1 VPNEFDLPLD
11 GAFAYSFNLSF
22 GGPCVPSGAEHEGD
36 CLAGGIDRAVEVRPF
51 PFDFHMGLIRTVR
64 VIDDQMSGLFARE
77 PEGGFAP
84 GFLLFD
90 SLLTLHASRLCFARL
105 PFTAEARI
113 KTIETKH
120 KGLRYRNTRTG
131 DHYGRHK

>member
-1 VPNEFDLPLD
+1 MPSDDFWQLQRRPYDCNLHCGQVR
-11 GAFAYSFNLSF
+11 AFLYPAA
-22 GGPCVPSGAEHEGD
+22 CRSGALMAPIG
-36 CLAGGIDRAVEVRPF
+36 V
-51 PFDFHMGLIRTVR
+51 GLESSQVPALPQ
-64 VIDDQMSGLFARE
+64 D
-77 PEGGFAP
+77 EGGFAP

-90 SLLTLHASRLCFARL
+90 SLLTLNASRLCFAGL

-113 KTIETKH
+113 ETIETKH